1 MDRDPPEDRFG
12 LFRGQPDCPLLG
24 KLCGISLKAGPLRFS
39 KSPDHMH
46 HGAVGRP
53 AVRLAQAHN
62 EDAVVRYRSV
72 LSETGGLDRRDL
84 LPGQAG

>member
-1 MDRDPPEDRFG
+1 MTSPG
-12 LFRGQPDCPLLG
+12 GTAFR
-24 KLCGISLKAGPLRFS
+24 LCAFLHGLKAGPLRFS
-39 KSPDHMH
+39 KSPDHVH
-46 HGAVGRP
+46 HGTVDLP
-53 AVRLAQAHN
+53 AVRLARAHN